1 MSEVEVISN
10 QSFNENEKE
19 LLNFFVNF
27 IQAIIKKDK
36 STMESSLD
44 SSFVLVHMSGNEE
57 SKNQFISDDIGGVL
71 NYFHSK
77 IINPKIKINT
87 NSAEMIV
94 DVNLD
99 AISSN
104 IGIPPKSLYNIKSKL
119 YIKSIGII
127 NIDTNK

>member
-10 QSFNENEKE
+10 QSFNGNEKE

-57 SKNQFISDDIGGVL
+57 PKNQFISDVIGGVL

-77 IINPKIKINT
+77 IINPKIKINN

-99 AISSN
+99 AKVYGMKGNWTLHSKN
-104 IGIPPKSLYNIKSKL
+104 IFQKKNGKWYFVRWGN
-119 YIKSIGII
+119 
-127 NIDTNK
+127 

>member
-10 QSFNENEKE
+10 QSFNENENE

-36 STMESSLD
+36 STMETSLD

-57 SKNQFISDDIGGVL
+57 PKNQFISDVIGGVL

-77 IINPKIKINT
+77 IINPKIKINN

-99 AISSN
+99 AKVYGMKGNWTLHSKN
-104 IGIPPKSLYNIKSKL
+104 IFQKKNGKWYFVRWGN
-119 YIKSIGII
+119 
-127 NIDTNK
+127 

>member
-1 MSEVEVISN
+1 MSEVELISS
-10 QSFNENEKE
+10 QSFNENENE
-19 LLNFFVNF
+19 LLNFFINF

-57 SKNQFISDDIGGVL
+57 PKNQFISDVMGGVL

-77 IINPKIKINT
+77 IINPKIKINN

-99 AISSN
+99 AKVYGMKGNWTLHSKN
-104 IGIPPKSLYNIKSKL
+104 IFQKKNGKWYFVRWGN
-119 YIKSIGII
+119 
-127 NIDTNK
+127 

>member
-10 QSFNENEKE
+10 QSFNENENE

-57 SKNQFISDDIGGVL
+57 PKNQFISDVIGGVL

-77 IINPKIKINT
+77 IINPKIKINN

-99 AISSN
+99 AKVYGMKGNWTLHSKN
-104 IGIPPKSLYNIKSKL
+104 IFQKKNGKWYFVRWGN
-119 YIKSIGII
+119 
-127 NIDTNK
+127 

>member
-27 IQAIIKKDK
+27 IQAIIQKDK

-57 SKNQFISDDIGGVL
+57 PKNQFISDVIGGVL

-77 IINPKIKINT
+77 IINPKIKINN

-99 AISSN
+99 AKVYGMKGNWTLHSKN
-104 IGIPPKSLYNIKSKL
+104 IFQKKNGKWYFVRWGN
-119 YIKSIGII
+119 
-127 NIDTNK
+127 

>member
-36 STMESSLD
+36 STMETSLD

-57 SKNQFISDDIGGVL
+57 PKNQFISDVIGGVL

-77 IINPKIKINT
+77 IINPKIKINN

-99 AISSN
+99 AKVYGMKGNWTLHSKN
-104 IGIPPKSLYNIKSKL
+104 IFQKKNGKWYFVRWGN
-119 YIKSIGII
+119 
-127 NIDTNK
+127 

>member
-27 IQAIIKKDK
+27 IQAIIQKDK

-57 SKNQFISDDIGGVL
+57 PKNQFISDVIGGVL

-77 IINPKIKINT
+77 IINPKIKINN

-99 AISSN
+99 AKVYGMKGNWTLHSKN
-104 IGIPPKSLYNIKSKL
+104 ILQKKNGKWYFVRWGN
-119 YIKSIGII
+119 
-127 NIDTNK
+127 

>member
-57 SKNQFISDDIGGVL
+57 PKNQFISDVIGGVL

-77 IINPKIKINT
+77 IINPKIKINN

-99 AISSN
+99 AKVYGMKGNWTLHSKN
-104 IGIPPKSLYNIKSKL
+104 IFQKKNGKWYFVRWGN
-119 YIKSIGII
+119 
-127 NIDTNK
+127 

>member
-10 QSFNENEKE
+10 QSFNENENE

-27 IQAIIKKDK
+27 IQAIIQKDK

-57 SKNQFISDDIGGVL
+57 PKNQFISDVIGGVL

-77 IINPKIKINT
+77 IINPKIKINN

-99 AISSN
+99 AKVYGMKGNWTLHSKN
-104 IGIPPKSLYNIKSKL
+104 IFQKKNGKWYFVRWGN
-119 YIKSIGII
+119 
-127 NIDTNK
+127 